1 MANVSIVFLSDIV
14 LVKQKRSNF
23 MKYLIK
29 KPDTFLSMLNDD
41 INSILHKSFDN
52 LFPEYVF
59 EQEMKGMAM
68 PVDIKEYEDKY
79 VVKVEMPGINREDMT
94 LDLHKNSLK
103 ISASKKIENEEND
116 RKKKYHKSEFRYGDY
131 CRTLYFPLE
140 VDMEKCDA
148 SLKNGILTVEL
159 EKTVKEDEKQKKIEI
174 RE

>member
-1 MANVSIVFLSDIV
+1 
-14 LVKQKRSNF
+14 
-23 MKYLIK
+23 
-29 KPDTFLSMLNDD
+29 MLNDD

-79 VVKVEMPGINREDMT
+79 VVKVEMPGINREDIT

-103 ISASKKIENEEND
+103 ISASKKIEQEEND
-116 RKKKYHKSEFRYGDY
+116 NKKKYHKSEFRYGDY

-148 SLKNGILTVEL
+148 TLKNGILTVEL
-159 EKTVKEDEKQKKIEI
+159 EKTVKEEEKQKKIEI
-174 RE
+174 KE

>member
-1 MANVSIVFLSDIV
+1 
-14 LVKQKRSNF
+14 

-79 VVKVEMPGINREDMT
+79 VVKVEMPGINREDIT

-103 ISASKKIENEEND
+103 ITASKKIEKEEND
-116 RKKKYHKSEFRYGDY
+116 EKKKYHKSEFRYGDY
-131 CRTLYFPLE
+131 CRTLYFPSE
-140 VDMEKCDA
+140 VNMEKCDA
-148 SLKNGILTVEL
+148 TLKHGILTIQL
-159 EKTVKEDEKQKKIEI
+159 EKTVKEEEKQKKIEI
-174 RE
+174 KE

>member
-1 MANVSIVFLSDIV
+1 
-14 LVKQKRSNF
+14 

-79 VVKVEMPGINREDMT
+79 VVKVEMPGINRDDIT

-116 RKKKYHKSEFRYGDY
+116 SKKKYHKSEFRYGDY

>member
-1 MANVSIVFLSDIV
+1 
-14 LVKQKRSNF
+14 

-79 VVKVEMPGINREDMT
+79 VVKVEMPGINREDIT
-94 LDLHKNSLK
+94 LNLHKNSLK
-103 ISASKKIENEEND
+103 ISASKKIEQEEND
-116 RKKKYHKSEFRYGDY
+116 NKKKYHKSEFRYGDY
-131 CRTLYFPLE
+131 CRTLYFPSE

-148 SLKNGILTVEL
+148 TLKNGILTVEL
-159 EKTVKEDEKQKKIEI
+159 EKTVKEEEKQKKIEI
-174 RE
+174 KE

>member
-1 MANVSIVFLSDIV
+1 
-14 LVKQKRSNF
+14 

-79 VVKVEMPGINREDMT
+79 VVKVEMPGINREDIT

>member
-1 MANVSIVFLSDIV
+1 
-14 LVKQKRSNF
+14 
-23 MKYLIK
+23 
-29 KPDTFLSMLNDD
+29 MLNDD

-79 VVKVEMPGINREDMT
+79 VVKVEMPGINREDIT

-103 ISASKKIENEEND
+103 ISASKKIEQEEND
-116 RKKKYHKSEFRYGDY
+116 NKKKYHKSEFRYGDY
-131 CRTLYFPLE
+131 CRTLYFPSE

-148 SLKNGILTVEL
+148 TLKNGILTVEL
-159 EKTVKEDEKQKKIEI
+159 EKTVKEEEKQKKIEI
-174 RE
+174 KE

>member
-1 MANVSIVFLSDIV
+1 
-14 LVKQKRSNF
+14 

-79 VVKVEMPGINREDMT
+79 VVKVEMPGINREDIT

-116 RKKKYHKSEFRYGDY
+116 SKKKYHKSEFRYGDY

>member
-1 MANVSIVFLSDIV
+1 
-14 LVKQKRSNF
+14 

-79 VVKVEMPGINREDMT
+79 VVKVEMPGINREDIT

-103 ISASKKIENEEND
+103 ISASKKIEQEEND
-116 RKKKYHKSEFRYGDY
+116 NKKKYHKSEFRYGDY

-148 SLKNGILTVEL
+148 TLRNGILTIEL
-159 EKTVKEDEKQKKIEI
+159 EKTVKEEEKQKKIEI
-174 RE
+174 KE

>member
-1 MANVSIVFLSDIV
+1 
-14 LVKQKRSNF
+14 

-79 VVKVEMPGINREDMT
+79 VIKVEMPGINREDIT

-103 ISASKKIENEEND
+103 ISASKKIEQEEND
-116 RKKKYHKSEFRYGDY
+116 NKKKYHKSEFRYGDY
-131 CRTLYFPLE
+131 CRTLYFPSE

-148 SLKNGILTVEL
+148 TLKNGILTVEL
-159 EKTVKEDEKQKKIEI
+159 EKTVKEEEKQKKIEI
-174 RE
+174 KE

>member
-1 MANVSIVFLSDIV
+1 
-14 LVKQKRSNF
+14 

-79 VVKVEMPGINREDMT
+79 VVKVEIPGINREDIT

-103 ISASKKIENEEND
+103 IEASKKLEQEEND
-116 RKKKYHKSEFRYGDY
+116 NKKKYHKSEFRYGEY
-131 CRTLYFPLE
+131 CRTLYFPSD
-140 VDMEKCDA
+140 VDIDKCDA
-148 SLKNGILTVEL
+148 TLKNGILTIEL
-159 EKTVKEDEKQKKIEI
+159 EKMVKEEERQKKIEI
-174 RE
+174 KE

>member
-1 MANVSIVFLSDIV
+1 
-14 LVKQKRSNF
+14 

-79 VVKVEMPGINREDMT
+79 VVKVEMPGINREDIT

-103 ISASKKIENEEND
+103 ISASKKIEQEEND
-116 RKKKYHKSEFRYGDY
+116 NKKKYHKSEFRYGDY
-131 CRTLYFPLE
+131 CRTLYFPSE

-148 SLKNGILTVEL
+148 TLKNGILTVEL
-159 EKTVKEDEKQKKIEI
+159 EKTIKEEEKQKKIEI
-174 RE
+174 KE

>member
-1 MANVSIVFLSDIV
+1 
-14 LVKQKRSNF
+14 

-29 KPDTFLSMLNDD
+29 KPETFLSMLNDD

-79 VVKVEMPGINREDMT
+79 VVKVEMPGINKEDIS

-116 RKKKYHKSEFRYGDY
+116 NKKKYHKSEFRYGDY

-140 VDMEKCDA
+140 VNMEKCDA
-148 SLKNGILTVEL
+148 TLKNGILTVEL
-159 EKTVKEDEKQKKIEI
+159 EKTVKEEEKQKKIEI
-174 RE
+174 KE

>member
-1 MANVSIVFLSDIV
+1 
-14 LVKQKRSNF
+14 

-79 VVKVEMPGINREDMT
+79 VVKVEMPGINREDIT

-103 ISASKKIENEEND
+103 ISASKKIEQEEND
-116 RKKKYHKSEFRYGDY
+116 NKKKYHKSEFRYGDY

-148 SLKNGILTVEL
+148 TLKNGILTVEL
-159 EKTVKEDEKQKKIEI
+159 EKTVKEEEKQKKIEI
-174 RE
+174 KE

>member
-1 MANVSIVFLSDIV
+1 
-14 LVKQKRSNF
+14 

-79 VVKVEMPGINREDMT
+79 VIKVEMPGINREDIT

-103 ISASKKIENEEND
+103 ISATKKIEQEENCN
-116 RKKKYHKSEFRYGDY
+116 KKKYHKSELRYGDY

-148 SLKNGILTVEL
+148 TLKNGILTVEL
-159 EKTVKEDEKQKKIEI
+159 EKTVKEEEKQKKIEI
-174 RE
+174 KE

>member
-1 MANVSIVFLSDIV
+1 
-14 LVKQKRSNF
+14 

-79 VVKVEMPGINREDMT
+79 VVKVEIPGINREDIA

-103 ISASKKIENEEND
+103 IEASKKLEQEEND
-116 RKKKYHKSEFRYGDY
+116 NKKKYHKSEFRYGEY
-131 CRTLYFPLE
+131 CRTLYFPSD
-140 VDMEKCDA
+140 VDIDKCDA
-148 SLKNGILTVEL
+148 TLKNGILTIEL
-159 EKTVKEDEKQKKIEI
+159 EKMVKEEERQKKIEI
-174 RE
+174 KE

>member
-1 MANVSIVFLSDIV
+1 
-14 LVKQKRSNF
+14 

-79 VVKVEMPGINREDMT
+79 VVKVEMPGINREDIT

-116 RKKKYHKSEFRYGDY
+116 SKKKYHKSEFRYGDY
-131 CRTLYFPLE
+131 CRPLYFPLE

>member
-1 MANVSIVFLSDIV
+1 
-14 LVKQKRSNF
+14 

-41 INSILHKSFDN
+41 ISSILHKSFDN

-59 EQEMKGMAM
+59 EQELNGMVM

-79 VVKVEMPGINREDMT
+79 TVKVELPGIERENID

-103 ISASKKIENEEND
+103 ITAEKKIEKTDE
-116 RKKKYHKSEFRYGDY
+116 KKKYHKSEFRYGNY
-131 CRTLYFPLE
+131 CRTLYFPVD

-148 SLKNGILTVEL
+148 KLKNGILTIEL
-159 EKTVKEDEKQKKIEI
+159 EKLQKEEDKIAKIEI
-174 RE
+174 KE

>member
-1 MANVSIVFLSDIV
+1 M
-14 LVKQKRSNF
+14 Q
-23 MKYLIK
+23 YLIK

-79 VVKVEMPGINREDMT
+79 VVKVEMPGINREDIT

-103 ISASKKIENEEND
+103 ISASKKIEQEEND
-116 RKKKYHKSEFRYGDY
+116 NKKKYHKSEFRYGDY

-148 SLKNGILTVEL
+148 TLKNGILTIEL
-159 EKTVKEDEKQKKIEI
+159 EKTVKEEEKQKKIEI
-174 RE
+174 KE

>member
-1 MANVSIVFLSDIV
+1 
-14 LVKQKRSNF
+14 

-79 VVKVEMPGINREDMT
+79 IVKVEMPGINREDIS

-103 ISASKKIENEEND
+103 ISASKKIESEEND
-116 RKKKYHKSEFRYGDY
+116 DKKKYHKSEFRYGDY

-140 VDMEKCDA
+140 VDMDKCDA
-148 SLKNGILTVEL
+148 SLKNGILTIEL
-159 EKTVKEDEKQKKIEI
+159 KKTVKDEENQKKIEI

>member
-1 MANVSIVFLSDIV
+1 
-14 LVKQKRSNF
+14 

-29 KPDTFLSMLNDD
+29 KPETFLSMLNDD

-68 PVDIKEYEDKY
+68 PHDIKEYEDKY
-79 VVKVEMPGINREDMT
+79 VVKVEMPGINKEDIS

-116 RKKKYHKSEFRYGDY
+116 NKKKYHKSEFRYGDY

-140 VDMEKCDA
+140 VNMEKCDA
-148 SLKNGILTVEL
+148 TLKNGILSVEL
-159 EKTVKEDEKQKKIEI
+159 EKTVKEEEKQKKIEI
-174 RE
+174 KE

>member
-1 MANVSIVFLSDIV
+1 
-14 LVKQKRSNF
+14 

-79 VVKVEMPGINREDMT
+79 VVKVEMPGINREDIT

-103 ISASKKIENEEND
+103 ISASKKIEQEEND
-116 RKKKYHKSEFRYGDY
+116 NKKKYHKSEFRYGDY

-148 SLKNGILTVEL
+148 TLKNGILTIEL
-159 EKTVKEDEKQKKIEI
+159 EKTVKEEEKQKKIEI
-174 RE
+174 KE